1 MTLSIAFYQSVLVQ
15 KETGLNTQV
24 QCALPSQV
32 SQYSQL
38 AGYSP
43 GPGGGFFNLPQLT
56 SYLSKANGD
65 RQIFKDEYI
74 LDSSYGEN
82 RRIRIRIH

>member
-1 MTLSIAFYQSVLVQ
+1 MRTVFSYSQ
-15 KETGLNTQV
+15 LN
-24 QCALPSQV
+24 
-32 SQYSQL
+32 QYSQL

-65 RQIFKDEYI
+65 RQIFKDKYLSFNTFI
-74 LDSSYGEN
+74 SFLRFLHIPANKIASSWY
-82 RRIRIRIH
+82 H